1 MNAGLDGV
9 RVVVTRAR
17 EQSASLIDALEQ
29 EAAEAVPIPVIDIV
43 DPPDGGA
50 ALTDHVAALADGD
63 WLVVTS
69 PNGAS
74 KVGAVVASHPL
85 AAGVSVAAIGP
96 GTRARAEAV
105 GLVVDLTPEASI
117 AEGLLD
123 ALPAATRPGAVML
136 LARAESARE
145 VLPEGLAERGWVVHD
160 VAAYRTVGLEVDAVE
175 AERCRQAD
183 VVAFTSASTVRHLVA
198 AVGAEKLPPL
208 IACIGPATSAEAE
221 RLGLEAHIVASVHTI
236 PGLVAALVDGLRD
249 EVRLRA
255 EDAGAPS
262 SQWMLEQ
269 YYAEIDQRFVEG
281 LDRATV
287 QTTDVHEISPP
298 NGVFIAA
305 RLGVEPVGC
314 GVVKVTEP
322 GVADIKRMWVSD
334 RVRGRGVGRR
344 LLRRLV
350 AEGRALGLRQ
360 VRLET
365 NEVLTEAIALYR
377 SEGFVEVD
385 AFNAE
390 PHAHHWFVLDL
401 D

>member
-1 MNAGLDGV
+1 MTDGLAGV
-9 RVVVTRAR
+9 RVVVTRRR
-17 EQSASLIDALEQ
+17 EQSASLIDALEAQ
-29 EAAEAVPIPVIDIV
+29 GAVTVPVPVIDIV

-50 ALTDHVAALADGD
+50 ALAAGLREIGAGD
-63 WLVVTS
+63 WLVLTS

-74 KVGAVVASHPL
+74 KVGALIASTPL
-85 AAGVSVAAIGP
+85 AQGVSIAAIGP

-105 GLVVDLTPEASI
+105 GLSVDLVPEASV

-123 ALPAATRPGAVML
+123 ALPAPDRPGAVML
-136 LARAESARE
+136 LARAETARP
-145 VLPEGLAERGWVVHD
+145 VLPEGLAARGWVVRD
-160 VAAYRTVGLEVDAVE
+160 LPAYRTVGLEVSDADR
-175 AERCRQAD
+175 ERCRQAD
-183 VVAFTSASTVRHLVA
+183 VVAFSSASTARHLVA
-198 AVGAEKLPPL
+198 AVGPEALPPL
-208 IACIGPATSAEAE
+208 LACIGPATAEAVDD
-221 RLGLEAHIVASVHTI
+221 LGLTAHIVAATHTI
-236 PGLVAALVDGLRD
+236 PGLVDAIVGGVRD

-255 EDAGAPS
+255 EDAGEPT

-269 YYAEIDQRFVEG
+269 YYAEIDRRFVGG
-281 LDRATV
+281 LDRGTV

-305 RLGVEPVGC
+305 RLGPDPVGC
-314 GVVKVTEP
+314 GVVKITAP

-334 RVRGRGVGRR
+334 AVRGRGVGRR

-350 AEGRALGLRQ
+350 EEGRALGMRQ

-385 AFNAE
+385 AFNDE
-390 PHAHHWFVLDL
+390 PHAHHWFVRELD
-401 D
+401 